1 MKTEILFG
9 IHPVLEGLRAGR
21 RKFSALYLA
30 QTRSGERSET
40 LEAAAES
47 RGVPVRR
54 ISPEKLRALAGSEFH
69 QGVAA
74 EAGPYPVVPMT
85 DLTDAS
91 DPFLLIIDSVVDPHN
106 LGALIRTALCVG
118 ASGVILPKDRAA
130 APTPVVSK
138 ASAGALEH
146 IRLSLATNLA
156 RTLEDLKKKGH
167 MDFRDGRC
175 RRSLHFRERSDR
187 PHRHRHRRRGEGHPP
202 PGQTAVRLSHH
213 DSAERP
219 RQFPECFGCRRGG
232 DVRGVPAASH
242 RRRMIRSPKKNN

>member
-21 RKFSALYLA
+21 RRFSALYLA
-30 QTRSGERSET
+30 LTRSGERSET
-40 LEAAAES
+40 LAAAAES

-74 EAGPYPVVPMT
+74 EAGPYPVVPMA

-118 ASGVILPKDRAA
+118 ATGVILPKDRAA

-156 RTLEDLKKKGH
+156 RTLEDLKKKGIWISG
-167 MDFRDGRC
+167 MDVAGARSIFESDLTGPIAIVIGGEEKGIRPLVKRQCDYLITIPQKGPVNSLNASVAGAVVMYEAFR
-175 RRSLHFRERSDR
+175 
-187 PHRHRHRRRGEGHPP
+187 
-202 PGQTAVRLSHH
+202 QRL
-213 DSAERP
+213 AA
-219 RQFPECFGCRRGG
+219 GG
-232 DVRGVPAASH
+232 
-242 RRRMIRSPKKNN
+242 

>member
-9 IHPVLEGLRAGR
+9 VHPVLEGLRAGR
-21 RKFSALYLA
+21 RKFEALYLA
-30 QTRSGERSET
+30 RNRSGQRSET
-40 LEAAAES
+40 LAAAAES

-54 ISPEKLRALAGSEFH
+54 ISLEKLRSLAGSEFH

-74 EAGPYPVVPMT
+74 EAGPCPVVPVPA
-85 DLTDAS
+85 LTGIS

-118 ASGVILPKDRAA
+118 VDGVILPKDRAA

-156 RTLEDLKKKGH
+156 RTLEDLKKQGIWISGTDACGPQSVFESDLTGPLAIVIGGEEKGIRPLVKRQC
-167 MDFRDGRC
+167 DFLITIPQKGPVN
-175 RRSLHFRERSDR
+175 SLNASVAGAVVMYEAFRQRIASAGG
-187 PHRHRHRRRGEGHPP
+187 P
-202 PGQTAVRLSHH
+202 VR
-213 DSAERP
+213 
-219 RQFPECFGCRRGG
+219 
-232 DVRGVPAASH
+232 
-242 RRRMIRSPKKNN
+242 KKN

>member
-21 RKFSALYLA
+21 RRFSTLYLS

-74 EAGPYPVVPMT
+74 EAGPYPSVPVS
-85 DLTDAS
+85 DLTDIS

-130 APTPVVSK
+130 TPTPVVSK

-156 RTLEDLKKKGH
+156 RTLENLKKKGIWISG
-167 MDFRDGRC
+167 MDVTGSRSIFESDLTGPTAIVIGGEEKGIRPLVKRQCDYLITIPQKGPVNSLNASVAGAVVMYEAFR
-175 RRSLHFRERSDR
+175 
-187 PHRHRHRRRGEGHPP
+187 
-202 PGQTAVRLSHH
+202 QRL
-213 DSAERP
+213 
-219 RQFPECFGCRRGG
+219 
-232 DVRGVPAASH
+232 AAG
-242 RRRMIRSPKKNN
+242 K